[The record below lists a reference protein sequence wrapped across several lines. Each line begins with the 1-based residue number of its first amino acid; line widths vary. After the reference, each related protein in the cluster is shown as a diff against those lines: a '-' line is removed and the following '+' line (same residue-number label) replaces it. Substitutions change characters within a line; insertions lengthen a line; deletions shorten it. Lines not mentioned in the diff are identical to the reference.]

1 MHYDVAGLSHP
12 PTMLSGFP
20 MSDQVVDRIA
30 RALERIERAATA
42 GTEARVR
49 LERRN
54 GTLRTRIESAIA
66 DLDAMIAD
74 EAATAVPDGDGTE
87 LDEERDEEA
96 QG

>member
-1 MHYDVAGLSHP
+1 
-12 PTMLSGFP
+12 

-42 GTEARVR
+42 GAEARVR

-54 GTLRTRIESAIA
+54 HMLRTRIESAIA

-74 EAATAVPDGDGTE
+74 EAVTAAPDGDDTE
-87 LDEERDEEA
+87 LDEEA